1 MRNAIRSILIGA
13 AILAP
18 ALSHAAGFDCAKA
31 STPIE
36 KAICASP
43 KVSAL
48 DGELGDA
55 FKAALAAHPDK
66 ADALKLDQRHWLASR
81 DEMIGSQVRDEP
93 GKALT
98 DDVAGYRGRID
109 FLKGIDA
116 PVPRPLDTIRAALPR
131 LAGSAHDVLTTLA
144 ARGVPLEVAKDSD
157 MSKPSDFPYQ
167 PDKTVA
173 DALAEADGSA
183 QYRVLAGS
191 PVSSVY
197 SLQGTMHCWSE
208 TPFRIEG
215 KKAIAVAAP
224 DAWGAD
230 CMSSHE
236 LVRIAGDYA
245 AVVVGY
251 PEADELRVQ
260 AARWEGKA
268 FGKDSLLVARFDH
281 TLSAKGSACAP
292 KQSPCDDF
300 ATTATALAARFD
312 RSPIPV
318 TLARLPQGADK
329 SAYAA
334 AYAAATAKGGI
345 AAKDTETRPS
355 LPDFGSDY
363 ATGSMADYSGD
374 GTLFPL
380 VYRGETVLGYIDHGH
395 MGWRVNGDWIV
406 SAWRLKAGK
415 LEPVASAY
423 VEVKRGAFL
432 LSSMVPVPAPDPQ

>member
-1 MRNAIRSILIGA
+1 MT
-13 AILAP
+13 LAP
-18 ALSHAAGFDCAKA
+18 VLTHAAGFDCAKA

-55 FKAALAAHPDK
+55 FKTALTAHPEK

-81 DEMIGSQVRDEP
+81 DETIGGQLRDKP
-93 GKALT
+93 GKTLP
-98 DDVAGYRGRID
+98 DNVAGYRDRID
-109 FLKGIDA
+109 FLKGLDA
-116 PVPRPLDTIRAALPR
+116 AVPKPLAVIAAALPK
-131 LAGSAHDVLTTLA
+131 LAGSENSALETLA
-144 ARGVPLEVAKDSD
+144 ATGVPLVVAKESD
-157 MSKPSDFPYQ
+157 MAKPSDFPYQ

-173 DALAEADGSA
+173 DALAEGNGDA

-197 SLQGTMHCWSE
+197 SLQGTAHCWSE

-236 LVRIAGDYA
+236 LVKIAGDYA

-251 PEADELRVQ
+251 SEVDELRVQ

-268 FGKDSLLVARFDH
+268 FGKDALLVARFDH
-281 TLSAKGSACAP
+281 TLSIKGSACAP

-300 ATTATALAARFD
+300 ATTAMTLVSRFD
-312 RSPIPV
+312 RSPIV
-318 TLARLPQGADK
+318 GTLARLPQGADK
-329 SAYAA
+329 A
-334 AYAAATAKGGI
+334 AYAASYAAAAAEGGL
-345 AAKDTETRPS
+345 AAKETQTHPS
-355 LPDFGSDY
+355 LPDFGTDY
-363 ATGSMADYSGD
+363 TADSMADYSSD

-380 VYRGETVLGYIDHGH
+380 TFRGETLLGYIDHGH
-395 MGWRVNGDWIV
+395 LGWRDNGDWMI

-423 VEVKRGAFL
+423 IEVKRGAFL
-432 LSSMVPVPAPDPQ
+432 LSSMVPVPAPDPH